1 MNHVNHV
8 AGQKDKENFLLHV
21 IDNRLNDQWLVDG
34 GAILSIIP
42 PSAHHLKDGPVGEQL
57 RAANGSTIACYG
69 TENRTLSIDG
79 KDFPF
84 EFTVAAVS
92 QKILGADFL
101 AQFYLAPNHR
111 DAQLLNLKDFSKIS
125 AQRAVGAK
133 STSVNYVTQAND
145 PCYQLLDSYPELLTP
160 TFSIKEPAHGVKHY
174 IPTTGRPVQSR
185 SRRLDQEKLRV
196 AKAELN
202 KLVELGVCYKGRSEW
217 ASPLLV
223 TTKVSCLLFTR
234 RQTPKPSDRCT
245 NSAASPNSRRTSGI

>member
-111 DAQLLNLKDFSKIS
+111 DAQLLNLKTFPRSPHNAPS
-125 AQRAVGAK
+125 A
-133 STSVNYVTQAND
+133 
-145 PCYQLLDSYPELLTP
+145 P
-160 TFSIKEPAHGVKHY
+160 
-174 IPTTGRPVQSR
+174 
-185 SRRLDQEKLRV
+185 SRRQ
-196 AKAELN
+196 
-202 KLVELGVCYKGRSEW
+202 
-217 ASPLLV
+217 
-223 TTKVSCLLFTR
+223 
-234 RQTPKPSDRCT
+234 
-245 NSAASPNSRRTSGI
+245 